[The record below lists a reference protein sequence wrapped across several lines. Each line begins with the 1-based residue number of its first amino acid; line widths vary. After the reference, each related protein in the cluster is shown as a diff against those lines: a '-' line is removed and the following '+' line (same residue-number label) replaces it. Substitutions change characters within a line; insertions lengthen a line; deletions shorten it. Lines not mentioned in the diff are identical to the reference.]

1 MSNAELIALAEK
13 HVAPTYGRYPVAF
26 VRGEGC
32 RVWDADGKEYLD
44 FMSGIAVCNLGH
56 SHPALVSAVQEQA
69 GRIMHL
75 SNFYHIEPQIRLA
88 EKLTANSFG
97 DKVFFCNTGTEAC
110 EGAIKLARKY
120 SAKKYG
126 EGRHEIL
133 TFEMSFHGR
142 TMASL
147 SATAQEK
154 FHKGFEPLL
163 SGFRYLPFDDVE
175 SVAAAVSDKTCA
187 ILVEPIQGE
196 GGVRVPSP
204 EYLRGLRE
212 ICDANDLLLM
222 FDEVQ
227 VGVGRTGK
235 LWGHEHF
242 DVTPDVMALAK
253 GLGGGAA
260 VGAIVATDK
269 AMAFEKGDHGST
281 FGGNYIATAAGCA
294 VIDTVLGPGFL
305 DRVADTGDHLFAG
318 LNELAGR
325 HPIVK
330 EVRGKGLI
338 AGIELDRE
346 AGPLA
351 LKALEAGF
359 LIITAVPTVLRILP
373 PLVVEKDM
381 IDKLLEFLDGAFKEL
396 AA

>member
-1 MSNAELIALAEK
+1 MSNADLIARGEK
-13 HVAPTYGRYPVAF
+13 HVAATYGRYPVAM
-26 VRGEGC
+26 VRGDGC

-56 SHPALVSAVQEQA
+56 CHPALVSAIQEQA
-69 GRIMHL
+69 GQLMHL

-88 EKLTANSFG
+88 ERLTSNSFG

-120 SAKKYG
+120 SQKKYG

-133 TFEMSFHGR
+133 TFEMGFHGR

-147 SATAQEK
+147 TATAQEK

-163 SGFRYLPFDDVE
+163 PGFRYLPFDDVE
-175 SVAAAVSDKTCA
+175 SVASAVSDKTCA

-196 GGVRVPSP
+196 GGVRVP
-204 EYLRGLRE
+204 EENYLRGLRE

-242 DVTPDVMALAK
+242 GVTPDVMCLAK

-281 FGGNYIATAAGCA
+281 FGGA
-294 VIDTVLGPGFL
+294 VMDTVLEPGFL
-305 DRVADTGDHLFAG
+305 DHVTEMGEHLIAG
-318 LNELAGR
+318 LKDLAGR
-325 HPIVK
+325 HPVIK

-338 AGIELDRE
+338 AGCELDGE
-346 AGPLA
+346 AGPIA
-351 LKALEAGF
+351 AKALEAGF
-359 LIITAVPTVLRILP
+359 LVITAVPTVLRFLP
-373 PLVVEKDM
+373 PLIVKREM
-381 IDKLLEFLDGAFKEL
+381 IDQLLEFLHGAFKDFP
-396 AA
+396 A